1 MRQQVGRGGGGVKQ
15 IQHPSQDGRWGQLSL
30 AAAVGRGG
38 VSLCLWRGQRASCE
52 ASCGE
57 RTEGRAPPPS
67 VLCFP
72 AWPCPSRPSPTDP
85 GVLASWGTWPPTV
98 EECCGT
104 QWTALGVLPG
114 PGPPAH
120 LGSDLVAALAGLQ
133 VHNLPHGC
141 GADAGLGGAGA
152 GADAANC
159 GGEGGGEAQSLRPRG
174 ASI

>member
-1 MRQQVGRGGGGVKQ
+1 MGAGLSRFNTPAKTAGGGSFPWLLPWAGA
-15 IQHPSQDGRWGQLSL
+15 G
-30 AAAVGRGG
+30 
-38 VSLCLWRGQRASCE
+38 SLCACGGASGPAVKPAVASGQKAGPHPHQFFVSQLGP
-52 ASCGE
+52 AL
-57 RTEGRAPPPS
+57 RAPPP
-67 VLCFP
+67 
-72 AWPCPSRPSPTDP
+72 PTLGCWLP
-85 GVLASWGTWPPTV
+85 GGPGPHSGGALRA
-98 EECCGT
+98 

-159 GGEGGGEAQSLRPRG
+159 GGEGGGEARSLRPRG

>member
-85 GVLASWGTWPPTV
+85 GVLASWGTWPP
-98 EECCGT
+98 
-104 QWTALGVLPG
+104 QWRSA
-114 PGPPAH
+114 A
-120 LGSDLVAALAGLQ
+120 GSVDCARRPSRARSPRAPWLRS
-133 VHNLPHGC
+133 GC
-141 GADAGLGGAGA
+141 RTGRPAGA
-152 GADAANC
+152 
-159 GGEGGGEAQSLRPRG
+159 QSPAWLW
-174 ASI
+174 S